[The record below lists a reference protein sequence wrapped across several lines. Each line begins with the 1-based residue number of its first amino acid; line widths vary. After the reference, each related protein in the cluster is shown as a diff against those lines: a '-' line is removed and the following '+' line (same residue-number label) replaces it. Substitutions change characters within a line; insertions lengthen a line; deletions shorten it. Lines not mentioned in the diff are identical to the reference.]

1 MNGKRKIIRQLLS
14 MILCIILTLSCVP
27 VQSYAT
33 EDIGTDGYAENA
45 VDAETTQEEPI
56 QEELTQEEF
65 VVQSSVSDVNLPD
78 NDELFEGYLEQ
89 LFYGNGEISTLAT
102 GDHAAGAA
110 LTGNEKKAY
119 DALVPVIQAI
129 ANGDRTSTKIRIG
142 QPYDGVETDVK
153 VTFEESYSNGLLQK
167 VVYCLLNDYPY
178 EMYWFDK
185 TTNFS
190 FSGISDGDGVP
201 IYLEFNFAVAG
212 NYRQSGDEYA
222 VDGSKVTAAKTAAE
236 NARGIV
242 EANKSFSDYQKLL
255 NYKDRICE
263 LTSYNT
269 KAAGSEGN
277 FSLNNDPWQLVY
289 VFDGDSETNVVC
301 EGYSKAFQYLCD
313 LTTFNDDISCYIA
326 TGTMVGGTGA
336 GGHMWNIV
344 TMEDGVNYLVDVTN
358 SDEGS
363 VGIKGEL
370 FLAGGVKASR
380 DFTSTDDKGIET
392 QVAQSGYEFDT
403 PYGKIFYTY
412 DNATKNTWNE
422 SVLTISNYDYV
433 PPVSYAVT
441 FRGTNISSDGAATA
455 LNKSDYTATLTPA
468 GGYLLPNTI
477 TVQVNGSVLEASD
490 YTYANGTLTIPK
502 AKITGPIDIIAS
514 ATVCRHTEGY
524 HYTANENV
532 NVITAVCKACGT
544 EKTATLSAP
553 ANLGYDGTP
562 KSAEV
567 TGELSVTIVYSEK
580 NGAPLSAAPVN
591 AGTYIASITLEGVT
605 VSVEYTIAEASLE
618 QAMIQIASSDLTY
631 TGQEIRPQVTVTLDG
646 EPLTASDYELSYSNN
661 INAGTATITITGRG
675 NYTGNVSRSFE
686 ISPQTITDYTIETSN
701 ESFTYDGTEK
711 TYQSVVVKKG
721 NQIIPESEYQITYS
735 NNVNAGTNS
744 AKLTISDVDGGNY
757 AVAGQSKMFTI
768 GKRNITITAEDK
780 SMNVNTDIPEFTYT
794 RTGELA
800 NGDSFENV
808 TFSCDADGKT
818 AGTFDITVS
827 NAVIKNA
834 SNVSVVNNYNITYV
848 KGTLTVEGHEHLW
861 TYEASGAAITA
872 TCSVEGCELP
882 SPVITLIPPTDLTY
896 TGSPKKATISGTI
909 EGVTLPSIQYTGDC
923 TNAGVHTASITLGDA
938 TATLNFT
945 IKKAIIDQVTLS
957 VTEPA
962 VGAEPQS
969 SVAAGNGYTGT
980 ISWNPEGTFDYDTSY
995 TATVTLTPDSN
1006 HQFAENIAVE
1016 GFEGNLENG
1025 VLTLTKTFDPIER
1038 GRVTAIEAPSD
1049 SRLNAYCSDVSKA
1062 IAKLPNK
1069 VNCETNRGA
1078 KQVGITWSCENY
1090 DPTVNAY
1097 NDFTW
1102 TVRTGELADYDWT
1115 AVETT
1120 GTVRI
1125 QNADYV
1131 PVNHNAQ
1138 NKETVYNGST
1148 YDVSAMFTLDAHAG
1162 DVTYSIT
1169 AGGTGNGTLDGSR
1182 LTITKA
1188 GTIRITVT
1196 TAPNGA
1202 YGAGEASAVLTVNRA
1217 AGSGKV
1223 TMEGWTYGETAKAP
1237 VSSSQTNTNVTYK
1250 YVGTGTTVYEENA
1263 AVPTNAGT
1271 YQVIAVFAENDLYAS
1286 YRAEA
1291 QFTIAK
1297 AAGTVSGKSGAEAYA
1312 EEYLFT
1318 NSAITA
1324 PTADNFT
1331 TNSGSTDFVFTWYA
1345 GNSVDESKKMTGAP
1359 SAVGRYTLLVNAAE
1373 TANYTAASTTV
1384 AVEIKAFSTNAV
1396 AEPADTNKG
1405 NDDWFV
1411 GDVTIMAPDGYTIST
1426 SQGVNTFGNSLTV
1439 SEDMNGEYT
1448 YYLKDSAG
1456 HITAEKTI
1464 TIKRD
1469 TVAPEGE
1476 IKVAESSFKEL
1487 INKISFGLFFK
1498 NTVNVTINAGDA
1510 LSGAASVEYQKVSKE
1525 ADYHMNGTW
1534 TQGDR
1539 LSVTANEKFILY
1551 ARITDAA
1558 GNVKIINSNGVVVYT
1573 DSAQATANLIYEK
1586 TTKNDVSAE
1595 VTLNGNVID
1604 TIHIEKN
1611 KITEKLVEG
1620 TDYSVNDAG
1629 NVINLSGTYLDTLK
1643 AGSYKFTVSY
1653 KPMGEVYVDAQGN
1666 EAPLNTTFVLKVELT
1681 EGTIDAIEDLTKV
1694 YDGKPV
1700 DTPKVTTTNDIS
1712 DQTAVTAE
1720 YKLKGA
1726 DDNTYTTTAPTE
1738 TGEYTVRVTVAA
1750 DEVYDTVNAERNFKI
1765 TKAEVSAAIDP
1776 SVTSQAPGKMVTV
1789 TVTVQNPSGNVF
1801 PAAMDVKVDTGK
1813 GADGIF
1819 DTVKVTQTKAGTY
1832 TGSYTVPADLKAG
1845 SEMIMS
1851 VETTDKNFA
1860 IANPEDSITKIT
1872 VNVKEQT
1879 ALPAPKPENGQ
1890 VFKLDMQTGITEVPE
1905 ALKNLDA
1912 LNTVKK
1918 VETEMQT
1925 VVIKE
1930 NSEIAKENIKVYDV
1944 ELMYSEDGGKT
1955 WEKADSEHFPANDK
1969 LKIVLPYP
1977 SGTGKDTHNFT
1988 VAHMFTSDFFGKTPG
2003 NVEYPA
2009 VTKTAQG
2016 LAFEVTGLSPIS
2028 VGWEVI
2034 KTPADEGNQGNN
2046 DGSDKP
2052 NDSKEPASSGT
2063 EATLVETIKASA
2075 AGTQTVNTTQT
2086 TGTPTGDQNLFVW
2099 YGFVALLAGA
2109 GFMSLCVPKYYKKK
2123 D

>member
-1 MNGKRKIIRQLLS
+1 MNEKRKIIRQLLS

-33 EDIGTDGYAENA
+33 EDIETDGYAENA
-45 VDAETTQEEPI
+45 VDAETP
-56 QEELTQEEF
+56 QEELIQEEF
-65 VVQSSVSDVNLPD
+65 VTQSSVSDVDIPD

-102 GDHAAGAA
+102 GEHAAGAA
-110 LTGNEKKAY
+110 LTGDEKTAY
-119 DALVPVIQAI
+119 DALVPVIQSI
-129 ANGDRTSTKIRIG
+129 ANGEKSSTVIRIG
-142 QPYDGVETDVK
+142 QKIDTADGPLTPDAEA
-153 VTFEESYSNGLLQK
+153 TFSSNGDFGLDA
-167 VVYCLLNDYPY
+167 VINALLNDYPY
-178 EMYWFDK
+178 EMYWYNKAAEGACSITSWALPDEPPLL
-185 TTNFS
+185 
-190 FSGISDGDGVP
+190 I
-201 IYLEFNFAVAG
+201 EFYFKVAG
-212 NYRQSGDEYA
+212 NYQEKDEQGIGNLYA
-222 VDGSKVTAAKTAAE
+222 VDSRKADAAVAAVNHAKQIVETYKDASDYDKLVGYKTEICALTGYDHDAAAE
-236 NARGIV
+236 P
-242 EANKSFSDYQKLL
+242 EEQ
-255 NYKDRICE
+255 
-263 LTSYNT
+263 
-269 KAAGSEGN
+269 

-289 VFDGDSETNVVC
+289 VFDGNTETNVVC

-313 LTTFNDDISCYIA
+313 LTTFNDDISCYSV
-326 TGTMVGGTGA
+326 TGTMDGGTGA
-336 GGHMWNIV
+336 GAHMWNIV
-344 TMEDGVNYLVDVTN
+344 TMEDEVNYLVDVTN
-358 SDEGS
+358 SDTDT
-363 VGIKGEL
+363 VGQNGEL
-370 FLAGGVKASR
+370 FLAGG
-380 DFTSTDDKGIET
+380 TSTQG
-392 QVAQSGYEFDT
+392 GYEFDAV
-403 PYGKIFYTY
+403 YGMKMSYAY
-412 DNATKNTWNE
+412 DNGTKNTWGMSGILE
-422 SVLTISNYDYV
+422 ISDHDYV
-433 PPVSYAVT
+433 PPQYYDVT
-441 FRGTNISSDGAATA
+441 FQGTNVSSDGAATA
-455 LNKSDYTATLTPA
+455 LNKRDYQAALTPER
-468 GGYLLPNTI
+468 GYLLPDTI
-477 TVQVNGSVLEASD
+477 TVQVNGIALAAGD

-502 AKITGPIDIIAS
+502 AKITGPIMIIAS
-514 ATVCRHTEGY
+514 ATKCTHTEY
-524 HYTANENV
+524 DYTANGNM
-532 NVITAVCKACGT
+532 ITAVCKTCGT
-544 EKTATLSAP
+544 EKMVTLSAP
-553 ANLGYDGTP
+553 ENPVYDGNA
-562 KSAEV
+562 KRAVV
-567 TGELSVTIVYSEK
+567 TGELSVTIVYEK
-580 NGAPLSAAPVN
+580 DGAVLSAAPVN
-591 AGTYIASITLEGVT
+591 AGTYIASITLGEAT
-605 VSVEYTIAEASLE
+605 ASVEYTIAQASLA
-618 QAMIQIASSDLTY
+618 QAVIQVASSNLTY
-631 TGQEIRPQVTVTLDG
+631 TGQEIRPQVTVTLAG
-646 EPLTASDYELSYSNN
+646 KTLTTSDYELSYSNN
-661 INAGTATITITGRG
+661 INAGTGTVTITGKG
-675 NYTGNVSRSFE
+675 NYAGTKSEIFE
-686 ISPQTITDYTIETSN
+686 ISPQEITGYTIETSN
-701 ESFTYDGTEK
+701 ESFTYDGTAK

-721 NQIIPESEYQITYS
+721 NQIIPAEAYQVAYL
-735 NNVNAGTNS
+735 NNVNAGS
-744 AKLTISDVDGGNY
+744 ATLTISDKAGGNY
-757 AVAGQSKMFTI
+757 VVTEQSKMFTI
-768 GKRNITITAEDK
+768 TKRNITIKAEDK
-780 SMNVNTDIPEFTYT
+780 RMNVNTDIPEFTCT
-794 RTGELA
+794 KPDGLA
-800 NGDSFENV
+800 NGDYFGNV
-808 TFSCDADGKT
+808 TFSCDANGKT

-834 SNVSVVNNYNITYV
+834 DNENVVNNYNITYL
-848 KGTLTVEGHEHLW
+848 KGTLTVEGHEHQW
-861 TYEASGAAITA
+861 IYEARGAAITA

-882 SPVITLIPPTDLTY
+882 GTVITLIPPTDLTY
-896 TGSPKKATISGTI
+896 TGSPKEATISGTI

-938 TATLNFT
+938 TARLDFT
-945 IKKAIIDQVTLS
+945 IEKAVIAQVTIS

-969 SVAAGNGYTGT
+969 TIASGDGYTGT
-980 ISWNPEGTFDYDTSY
+980 ISWNPEGTFDYNTAY

-1006 HQFAENIAVE
+1006 HQFAVNIAVE
-1016 GFEGNLENG
+1016 GFEVNLENG

-1038 GRVTAIEAPSD
+1038 GKVTAIEAPSV
-1049 SRLNAYCSDVSKA
+1049 SRLDAYCSDVSEA
-1062 IAKLPNK
+1062 VAKLPDK
-1069 VNCETNRGA
+1069 VNCETNRGEE
-1078 KQVGITWSCENY
+1078 QVGITWSCENY
-1090 DPTVNAY
+1090 DSTVNAY

-1102 TVRTGELADYDWT
+1102 TVRTEELADYDWT

-1169 AGGTGNGTLDGSR
+1169 AGGTGNGTLDGSQ

-1217 AGSGKV
+1217 AGSGEV
-1223 TMEGWTYGETAKAP
+1223 TMEGWTYGENAKEP
-1237 VSSSQTNTNVTYK
+1237 VSSSQTNTNVVYK
-1250 YVGTGTTVYEENA
+1250 YVGTGTTVYEESA

-1286 YRAEA
+1286 CRAEA

-1297 AAGTVSGKSGAEAYA
+1297 AAGTVSNKSGAEAYA

-1324 PTADNFT
+1324 PSANNFT

-1345 GNSVDESKKMTGAP
+1345 GSTVDESRKMTGAP
-1359 SAVGRYTLLVNAAE
+1359 SAVGRYTLLINAAE
-1373 TANYTAASTTV
+1373 TSNYTAASTTV

-1405 NDDWFV
+1405 NGGWFV
-1411 GDVTIMAPDGYTIST
+1411 GDVTIMAPEGYTIST
-1426 SQGVNTFGNSLTV
+1426 SQDVNTFGNSLTV
-1439 SEDMNGEYT
+1439 SEDMNGEYS

-1469 TVAPEGE
+1469 TVAPDGE

-1498 NTVNVTINAGDA
+1498 NTVNVTINAEDA

-1525 ADYHMNGTW
+1525 ADYNINGTW

-1573 DSAQATANLIYEK
+1573 DSAQVTKNLVYVK
-1586 TTKNDVSAE
+1586 TTKNDVPAE
-1595 VTLNGNVID
+1595 VALNGNIID

-1629 NVINLSGTYLDTLK
+1629 NVINLSGNYLDTLK

-1653 KPMGEVYVDAQGN
+1653 KPMGEVYVDTQDN
-1666 EAPLNTTFVLKVELT
+1666 EAPLTTTFVLKVELT
-1681 EGTIDAIEDLTKV
+1681 EGTINAIEDLTKV

-1776 SVTSQAPGKMVTV
+1776 SVTSQAPGKTVAV
-1789 TVTVQNPSGNVF
+1789 TVTVQNPLGNVF
-1801 PAAMDVKVDTGK
+1801 PTAMDVKVDTGK

-1819 DTVKVTQTKAGTY
+1819 DTVKVTQTKAGIY
-1832 TGSYTVPADLKAG
+1832 TGSYTVPEGLKAG
-1845 SEMIMS
+1845 SVMIMGAD
-1851 VETTDKNFA
+1851 TTDKNFE
-1860 IANPEDSITKIT
+1860 IANQDDAITKIK
-1872 VNVKEQT
+1872 VNIAEQT
-1879 ALPAPKPENGQ
+1879 ALPAPKPENDQ

-1905 ALKNLDA
+1905 AFKNLDA
-1912 LNTVKK
+1912 LNTIKK
-1918 VETEMQT
+1918 IETAMQT
-1925 VVIKE
+1925 VIIEK
-1930 NSEIAKENIKVYDV
+1930 NSKIAKENLKVYDV

-1955 WEKADSEHFPANDK
+1955 WVKADSEHFPESGK

-1988 VAHMFTSDFFGKTPG
+1988 VAHMFTSDSFGKTPG

-2016 LAFEVTGLSPIS
+2016 LAFEATGLSPIS

-2034 KTPADEGNQGNN
+2034 KTLADEGNQGNN

-2052 NDSKEPASSGT
+2052 NASKEPASSGT
-2063 EATLVETIKASA
+2063 EATLVETIKAPA

-2086 TGTPTGDQNLFVW
+2086 TGTPTGDHNLFVW

-2109 GFMSLCVPKYYKKK
+2109 GFMSLCMPKYYKKK